1 MTFRE
6 LQAVLGKF
14 SPEQLDKEFISYMIE
29 DNEFRIPEFIEIA
42 RASDTLD
49 DPDAAYIVL

>member
-6 LQAVLGKF
+6 LQAVLSKF
-14 SPEQLDKEFISYMIE
+14 SPEQLDKEFICYMIE

-42 RASDTLD
+42 KASDTLD

>member
-6 LQAVLGKF
+6 LPAVLGKF
-14 SPEQLDKEFISYMIE
+14 SPEQLDKEFICYMIE
-29 DNEFRIPEFIEIA
+29 DDEFRIPEFIEIA
-42 RASDTLD
+42 KASDTLD